1 MKYLLCTALF
11 LGAILA
17 GFSQQMPVEYR
28 FGDKYNDR
36 YKYSNLVAQTEDG
49 QGGYLMVRAYYT
61 GLILSPKGYL
71 IEHYSKDLELLQEF
85 NYKLKGKRFVHGYF
99 RNGQLFLIFLDYN
112 RDQFSYEYT
121 VHRAS
126 TQTYDFKEEML
137 LSIPS
142 EEVRDPYDRNYYNR
156 NFSSGF
162 TTTLLHD
169 DSNSVFLISTHAK
182 KGKKNH
188 HYIHMY
194 DAALNKIMGH
204 DMSAESETKNYAFE
218 QLTVSKDLSQVYV
231 MAKAYFKKK
240 RIGALDRKFQYELIG
255 FDRNGTRVQT
265 FLDDGFYVEGLKPV
279 FRENSLICVGFYSQ
293 KRNRQY
299 NGLSYFELDPTS
311 LDIKQRHYNP
321 FPEQLE
327 VDKFGKETDQGIK
340 NLVFKNVSFTPD
352 GGVVFNAEEYFV
364 TNSIQAN
371 ESGGRV
377 RIERY
382 HHNDILCAK
391 LDRDG
396 ELLWARNINKTEV
409 TQGDG
414 AYASYSSYTKDGNT
428 YFFICTGNEAP
439 QLISQN
445 RLLFKQGLN
454 KNRNVFTIKLDQSGQ
469 ISYEKIIDNSE
480 ARLPFMVSKPLVNRD
495 TDMLHFY
502 AKRGSKKQLVSVAIR

>member
-1 MKYLLCTALF
+1 MKRLFLIALF
-11 LGAILA
+11 LGAFIT
-17 GFSQQMPVEYR
+17 GHTQEMPVEYR

-49 QGGYLMVRAYYT
+49 RGGYLMVRAYYS

-71 IEHYSKDLELLQEF
+71 IEHYNKDLELLQEF

-99 RNGQLFLIFLDYN
+99 RNGQLYLIFLDYN
-112 RDQFSYEYT
+112 RDHASYDYT

-126 TQTYDFKEEML
+126 VETYEFTEEMIL
-137 LSIPS
+137 RIPS
-142 EEVRDPYDRNYYNR
+142 DEVRDPYDRNYYNR
-156 NFSSGF
+156 NFNSGF

-169 DSNSVFLISTHAK
+169 DSHSVFLISTHAK
-182 KGKKNH
+182 KGKRNH

-194 DAALNKIMGH
+194 DASLNKIMGH
-204 DMSAESETKNYAFE
+204 DLSVESETKNYAFE
-218 QLTVSKDLSQVYV
+218 ELTISKDLSQVYV

-255 FDRNGTRVQT
+255 LNRDGSRTQT
-265 FLDDGFYVEGLKPV
+265 FLDDGFYIEGLKPV
-279 FRENSLICVGFYSQ
+279 IKDNALICVGFYAQ
-293 KRNRQY
+293 KRNKQF

-311 LDIKQRHYNP
+311 LAIKQRKYNP

-327 VDKFGKETDQGIK
+327 VDKFGKESDQGIK
-340 NLVFKNVSFTPD
+340 NLVFKNVSFTDD

-364 TNSIQAN
+364 TKSIQAN

-377 RIERY
+377 RVERY

-391 LDRDG
+391 LDRQGD
-396 ELLWARNINKTEV
+396 LVWARNINKTEV

-414 AYASYSSYTKDGNT
+414 AYASYSSYTKNGDT
-428 YFFICTGNEAP
+428 YFFICTANEEP
-439 QLISQN
+439 QLLPKN
-445 RLLFKQGLN
+445 RLMFKQGLGR
-454 KNRNVFTIKLDQSGQ
+454 NRNVFTIKLDERGT

-480 ARLPFMVSKPLVNRD
+480 ARLPFMVSKPLVNHD
-495 TDMLHFY
+495 SDILHFY
-502 AKRGSKKQLVSVAIR
+502 AKRGNKKQLVSVAIR

>member
-1 MKYLLCTALF
+1 MALF
-11 LGAILA
+11 LGALLA
-17 GFSQQMPVEYR
+17 GTAQKMPVDYY
-28 FGDKYNDR
+28 FGEKYNDR

-49 QGGYLMVRAYYT
+49 SGGYLMVRAYYS

-71 IEHYSKDLELLQEF
+71 IEHYNKDLELLQEF

-99 RNGQLFLIFLDYN
+99 RNGQLYLIFLDYD
-112 RDQFSYEYT
+112 RDRASYEYT

-126 TQTYDFKEEML
+126 METYDFTEELL
-137 LSIPS
+137 LSIAS
-142 EEVRDPYDRNYYNR
+142 NEVKDPYDRNYYNR

-169 DSNSVFLISTHAK
+169 DNNSVFLISTHAK
-182 KGKKNH
+182 KGKSNH

-194 DAALNKIMGH
+194 DASLNKIMGH
-204 DMSAESETKNYAFE
+204 DLSAESETKNYAFE
-218 QLTVSKDLSQVYV
+218 QLAVSKDLSQVYV
-231 MAKAYFKKK
+231 MAKAYFKKN

-265 FLDDGFYVEGLKPV
+265 FLDEGYYIEGLKPV
-279 FRENSLICVGFYSQ
+279 FKENSLVCVGFFSE
-293 KRNRQY
+293 KRNRLF
-299 NGLSYFELDPTS
+299 NGLSYFELDPAT
-311 LDIKQRHYNP
+311 LDIKQRKYNP
-321 FPEQLE
+321 FPDQVE

-340 NLVFKNVSFTPD
+340 NLVFKNVSFTQD
-352 GGVVFNAEEYFV
+352 GGIVFNAEEYFV

-391 LDRDG
+391 LDSTGD
-396 ELLWARNINKTEV
+396 LVWARNINKTEV

-414 AYASYSSYTKDGNT
+414 AYASYSSYTKNGNT
-428 YFFICTGNEAP
+428 YFFICTGAESP
-439 QLISQN
+439 QILSKN
-445 RLLFKQGLN
+445 RMIFKQGLN
-454 KNRNVFTIKLDQSGQ
+454 RNRNIFTIKLDNAGN
-469 ISYEKIIDNSE
+469 ISYEKIIDHSE
-480 ARLPFMVSKPLVNRD
+480 ARLPFMVSKPLVNSTAD
-495 TDMLHFY
+495 ILHFY